1 MQEEEQIENNI
12 QQKDVIADKVNK
24 EEAKEEE
31 TGIVDN
37 YSDVD
42 GTILASTSNYDYA
55 KKETTSD

>member
-12 QQKDVIADKVNK
+12 QEKDVIADKANQ

-37 YSDVD
+37 YSDTV
-42 GTILASTSNYDYA
+42 LASTSNYDYV

>member
-12 QQKDVIADKVNK
+12 QEKDVIADKANQ

-37 YSDVD
+37 YSDTV
-42 GTILASTSNYDYA
+42 LASTSNYDYV
-55 KKETTSD
+55 KKETTSN